1 MFKRLFAVTVP
12 QMRHQGAAIA
22 AGALGGLMGAWFKLG
37 WEVTWPPRALD
48 RIPEPQVLVTM
59 FTHVPTSNFI
69 SLVIHF
75 TFSILSGMAYGALVE
90 FFPIVALGTG
100 IAFGLAIWIG
110 AHEIVMPWMGLTP
123 ATWNLPLNEQGSEFF
138 GHIGWGLVIGVFY
151 QEFRRR
157 LVSFLNTFQWE
168 RAQNTKERNSYVQG
182 NTTYR

>member
-1 MFKRLFAVTVP
+1 MFKRIFRMTPLP
-12 QMRHQGAAIA
+12 MRHQGAAII
-22 AGALGGLMGAWFKLG
+22 AGALGGLIGAWFKLG

-75 TFSILSGMAYGALVE
+75 SFSILSGMLYGALVE

-100 IAFGLAIWIG
+100 IAFGLAVWVG
-110 AHEIVMPWMGLTP
+110 AHLIVMPWMGLTP
-123 ATWNLPLNEQGSEFF
+123 ATWNLPMNEQGSELF

-157 LVSFLNTFQWE
+157 WVNAVPVPTPITVAEVVFLDSK
-168 RAQNTKERNSYVQG
+168 AS
-182 NTTYR
+182 